1 MPHKT
6 KSFQSREGTE
16 KSGTVSPVSW
26 WKQVIALL
34 CLFWS
39 FVPQLIVLS
48 SLADKIYSL

>member
-1 MPHKT
+1 MSRKT

-16 KSGTVSPVSW
+16 RSGRVSPVSW
-26 WKQVIALL
+26 WKHVISLL